1 MANTSKPA
9 GFWPTRHLTGG
20 AIRSNTYTLKTGAT
34 IYKGDPVT
42 CDSTGTVK
50 ASAAGDGTAIMGIA
64 AEYKSDSASVGGV
77 LIKIYDDPHII
88 FGVQLDNSGSASTAS
103 SAFQNANM
111 ITYAAGTASGTAGFT
126 GLSAIQLS
134 QTSIATTS
142 SLSFKI
148 LGLLNDRDV
157 NNAWGNYADV
167 EVMFNQHQFMGGTTG
182 V

>member
-1 MANTSKPA
+1 MANTSKPM
-9 GFWPTRHLTGG
+9 GFWPSRHLTGG
-20 AIRSNTYTLKTGAT
+20 EIRENTYILKTGST

-64 AEYKSDSASVGGV
+64 AEYKADTGSVGGI
-77 LIKIYDDPHII
+77 LIKIYDDPHIV
-88 FGVQLDNSGSASTAS
+88 FGVQLDNSGTASSAS

-111 ITYAAGTASGTAGFT
+111 ITYAAGTASGVAGFT

-134 QTSIATTS
+134 QTSINTTS
-142 SLSFKI
+142 TLSWKI
-148 LGLLNDRDV
+148 LGLLDDRDI

-167 EVMFNQHQFMGGTTG
+167 EVIFNNHQFLGATTG